1 MSAGNTR
8 EADLRAHI
16 CSAFPYMEIKVFPEM
31 EIKVF
36 PNTETKIFLN
46 IEIKASSNTETN
58 VFSNMEINEFC
69 KHGFKVCFQMWKPKY
84 FQIWRPKCFQI
95 WKPKY
100 FQIWKPIIVLP
111 NMETKVEQKMELDFC
126 THVIH
131 GLSKHGNWGGF
142 FGLLSCYGNL
152 SSTGHPKFAHI
163 HISILI
169 HQLWRIT

>member
-16 CSAFPYMEIKVFPEM
+16 CSAFPYMEIKGFPEM

-36 PNTETKIFLN
+36 PNTETRVFLN
-46 IEIKASSNTETN
+46 MEIKASSNTETN

-84 FQIWRPKCFQI
+84 FQIWKPKCFQL

-100 FQIWKPIIVLP
+100 FQIWKPITVFP
-111 NMETKVEQKMELDFC
+111 NMETKVEQNMEFKDFC
-126 THVIH
+126 THVIQ
-131 GLSKHGNWGGF
+131 GLSKHGKEVELF
-142 FGLLSCYGNL
+142 CLLSCCGNI
-152 SSTGHPKFAHI
+152 SSTGLPKFAHI
-163 HISILI
+163 HIQS
-169 HQLWRIT
+169 